1 MPTRRNATRANPTTR
16 NHARAPNIRGGATL
30 APPLSHQGLPPA
42 FHSGL
47 GPSESKRAAFAPA
60 LITPVM

>member
-1 MPTRRNATRANPTTR
+1 MPTRRNETRANPTAR
-16 NHARAPNIRGGATL
+16 DHASPNRRGGATL